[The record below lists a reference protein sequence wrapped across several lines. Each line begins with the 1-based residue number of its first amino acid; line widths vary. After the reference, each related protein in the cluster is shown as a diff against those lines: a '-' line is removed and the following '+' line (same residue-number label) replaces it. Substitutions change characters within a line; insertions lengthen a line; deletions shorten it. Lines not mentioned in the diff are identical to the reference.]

1 MKSSLQVCVP
11 VRCVHWLVC
20 AAAVA
25 VALAAVASPAY
36 ADPDTVVVKGGNVLT
51 GSISEMDRGNLAFA
65 IANAGTVDIHWKNI
79 ERLESAR
86 SFEIETTSGAHLSG
100 PIRTV
105 GPGQLEVRTSTGP
118 RIVPMGEILRM
129 RTVGATVLQRTSGSV
144 TLGLE
149 YLQANHE
156 VNYTLD
162 ADAKNRTQ
170 FYLTEARFS
179 SLLTHL
185 SGQDFASRNDFELQ
199 TRRLFPGGWF
209 VPVQFLFQ
217 QDQALELDSRFL
229 IDAAAGKYLV
239 QSLGTSLGAYIG
251 VDYAVSQYREVP
263 GTDHAVEA
271 LGTAEW
277 DWFESTSKTELKTFV
292 TTYVGLNESRVRLE
306 WDADI
311 RRDFFRTFYW
321 SIHLFDSYN
330 SNPPASVAQT
340 NDFGLSFGVGYSF

>member
-1 MKSSLQVCVP
+1 
-11 VRCVHWLVC
+11 
-20 AAAVA
+20 
-25 VALAAVASPAY
+25 
-36 ADPDTVVVKGGNVLT
+36 
-51 GSISEMDRGNLAFA
+51 MDRGNLAFA

-79 ERLESAR
+79 ERLESTR
-86 SFEIETTSGAHLSG
+86 SFEVETTSGAHLSG

-105 GPGQLEVRTSTGP
+105 VPGQLEIPTDRPAHRTDGRGASDGNRWGDRAPADLRVGGVGP
-118 RIVPMGEILRM
+118 RVPAGEPRGELYARC
-129 RTVGATVLQRTSGSV
+129 RCQESDTFL
-144 TLGLE
+144 
-149 YLQANHE
+149 
-156 VNYTLD
+156 
-162 ADAKNRTQ
+162 
-170 FYLTEARFS
+170 LTEARFS

-185 SGQDFASRNDFELQ
+185 NGEDFASRNDFELQ

-229 IDAAAGKYLV
+229 IDAAVGKYLV
-239 QSLGTSLGAYIG
+239 QGLGTSLGAYIG

-263 GTDHAVEA
+263 GTNHAVEA

-292 TTYVGLNESRVRLE
+292 TTYVGLNESRVRVE

-311 RRDFFRTFYW
+311 RRDLFRTFYL

-340 NDFGLSFGVGYSF
+340 NDFGLSFGIGYSF